1 MNNTSSLS
9 RLGRIQFA
17 DVELAPPSVSASYL
31 DCERGIQ
38 YTDTHVHAQN
48 LHICTNGACLLIMCF
63 LQYKNHTGRDNC
75 VVQNSWGGREDWRGE
90 EMHSKSFFSPDVWS
104 MGFYLCCGSTYCE
117 CYITHII
124 RQKILTKKS
133 TYLPTW
139 HKKKNNNRKNKH
151 LKLEKLASFKLH
163 DAQCVI
169 SNQRDLSLQSVGFQS
184 TSACIF

>member
-1 MNNTSSLS
+1 MKIETITAAMNNTSSLS

-75 VVQNSWGGREDWRGE
+75 VVQNSWGGEGRIE
-90 EMHSKSFFSPDVWS
+90 EEKRCTPKAFSVQ
-104 MGFYLCCGSTYCE
+104 TYDQWVFICAAAV
-117 CYITHII
+117 HIV
-124 RQKILTKKS
+124 S
-133 TYLPTW
+133 
-139 HKKKNNNRKNKH
+139 
-151 LKLEKLASFKLH
+151 
-163 DAQCVI
+163 VI
-169 SNQRDLSLQSVGFQS
+169 SLTL
-184 TSACIF
+184 